1 MPRGGARAG
10 AGRKKVA
17 GPVDFRRLMEND
29 DADSALR
36 IKAALEVERLERQAR
51 LEREFPPLGR
61 LFEKDL
67 GGGD

>member
-1 MPRGGARAG
+1 MRLEH
-10 AGRKKVA
+10 
-17 GPVDFRRLMEND
+17 GPEND
-29 DADSALR
+29 DADPALR